1 MGSQASYAS
10 LETFQ
15 SIGFLSAPKRL
26 QSHPK
31 TFCSRHPKKG
41 TSMTTEHPP
50 KTPSPRTGIF
60 ALLRGLLRVKGSGLS
75 KISLKQLRPFF
86 FTPVKLSLF
95 SLPALLLASLAFT
108 AAPAL
113 AAAPEA
119 PGVVTVESITESTAN
134 LRGVLNPGTL
144 AEPPQEGTYEFI
156 YNETVAGQRCEEGF
170 KSKRGLS
177 FGNAG
182 ADGMW

>member
-1 MGSQASYAS
+1 MRRGRKNSACGLTASWPGKPGGLQRRLAPHRGRLCVCS
-10 LETFQ
+10 LLNW
-15 SIGFLSAPKRL
+15 SSG
-26 QSHPK
+26 
-31 TFCSRHPKKG
+31 
-41 TSMTTEHPP
+41 
-50 KTPSPRTGIF
+50 GIF